1 MVQTSLGKVKI
12 PVNPVTPSSQAIIM
26 SQESLSCRNGQTVKS
41 YMLHL
46 SVTCHL
52 QQNVDSIHNGLCNG
66 ESGKFI
72 YILTSTLINFLSNLF
87 IWVFQILIGYSK
99 FLRNAYFHI
108 LLFSF
113 GYFRRC

>member
-72 YILTSTLINFLSNLF
+72 YYKPIKDLSFNC
-87 IWVFQILIGYSK
+87 
-99 FLRNAYFHI
+99 
-108 LLFSF
+108 LFSGHLIQRAGSTNGGF
-113 GYFRRC
+113 PIPYHYPLKRG